1 MGLFRL
7 YWIPHGA
14 DAGLGTYVWY
24 PADELLAIVALESQ
38 RARALVVGE
47 DLGAVEEG
55 VKEQLAAHRML
66 SYRLLWFETEPPA
79 RYAELALA
87 AVTTHDLP
95 TIAGLWSGADLRMQR
110 RLSLRPNEKAL
121 REIREWLRAMTG
133 LSEGVKVDEV
143 IVRAHQLLTEAPSV
157 VVTAALEDALAV
169 EERPNMPST
178 TTEWPN
184 WSLALPTVLEGLQ
197 TRASARAIADILRRR
212 RPSQASRRGSL
223 GEFDGRRGGIEQR
236 ALPKPLG
243 AF

>member
-1 MGLFRL
+1 
-7 YWIPHGA
+7 
-14 DAGLGTYVWY
+14 
-24 PADELLAIVALESQ
+24 
-38 RARALVVGE
+38 
-47 DLGAVEEG
+47 VEEG

-79 RYAELALA
+79 RYPELALA
-87 AVTTHDLP
+87 AVTTHDLS

-133 LSEGVKVDEV
+133 LSEGAKVDEV
-143 IVRAHQLLTEAPSV
+143 IVRAHQLLAEAPSV